1 MSDNL
6 RVLERTNPEMFCQ
19 YLEAVVVTFEIRY
32 GFFID
37 WLQVKG
43 LDRCV
48 YIVKLVLFQTA
59 YRACLLYLFFV
70 KTYDQLIDDS
80 PCGVRVK
87 MTSSWLVSLYVPIKT
102 VAAVEVFA
110 NISAD
115 AVLNHKSP
123 AWVLADKISN
133 IERVLIEND

>member
-1 MSDNL
+1 
-6 RVLERTNPEMFCQ
+6 
-19 YLEAVVVTFEIRY
+19 
-32 GFFID
+32 
-37 WLQVKG
+37 
-43 LDRCV
+43 
-48 YIVKLVLFQTA
+48 
-59 YRACLLYLFFV
+59 
-70 KTYDQLIDDS
+70 
-80 PCGVRVK
+80 